1 MIEDRSRDGSI
12 DALEPGGDALN
23 EAYAEALRHM
33 GPALAA
39 RVLDE
44 TLDELRA
51 DIRALRTKAGAVI
64 ERKLNERI
72 AQFAPPPHGDRAMN

>member
-1 MIEDRSRDGSI
+1 MIEDRTREGSI

-23 EAYAEALRHM
+23 EAYAQALRHM

-44 TLDELRA
+44 TLDELRT
-51 DIRALRTKAGAVI
+51 DIRDLRRKAGAVI

-72 AQFAPPPHGDRAMN
+72 AQFAPGTGGGPPN